1 MKISQSEARVIRK
14 LNMIM
19 NVLINPETKQEV
31 TMQSNLLPD
40 FPLSTTEKFLEFE
53 KDLQN
58 DRDIRKQFVSILSIF
73 LIIF

>member
-40 FPLSTTEKFLEFE
+40 FPLSKPEKFLEFE

-58 DRDIRKQFVSILSIF
+58 DRDIRKQFVF
-73 LIIF
+73 YPFF

>member
-19 NVLINPETKQEV
+19 NVLINPKTKQEV

-40 FPLSTTEKFLEFE
+40 FPLLTTEKFLEFE

-73 LIIF
+73 